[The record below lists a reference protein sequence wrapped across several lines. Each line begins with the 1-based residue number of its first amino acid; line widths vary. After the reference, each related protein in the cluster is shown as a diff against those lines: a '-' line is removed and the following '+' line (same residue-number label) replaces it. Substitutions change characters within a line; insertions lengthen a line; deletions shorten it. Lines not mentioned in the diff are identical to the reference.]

1 MHTLQLRRPL
11 RPDIVGAPQPACHAP
26 LNIIDISFQ
35 EEACEHTRAA
45 SAMLA
50 LWQIKRLD
58 MYIADHMALRI
69 RTLDLAAALNLSV
82 SHFSRIFKQT
92 IGMSPRN
99 YVLAKRVAAASRTM
113 LQSGLHLTEIA
124 YMHGFCDQSHFNRAF
139 HAANG
144 LSPQEWRK
152 LNKQPVSKE
161 CAAVLARMMGQVAA

>member
-1 MHTLQLRRPL
+1 
-11 RPDIVGAPQPACHAP
+11 
-26 LNIIDISFQ
+26 
-35 EEACEHTRAA
+35 
-45 SAMLA
+45 
-50 LWQIKRLD
+50 
-58 MYIADHMALRI
+58 
-69 RTLDLAAALNLSV
+69 
-82 SHFSRIFKQT
+82 
-92 IGMSPRN
+92 MSPRN

-161 CAAVLARMMGQVAA
+161 CAAVLARMMGR